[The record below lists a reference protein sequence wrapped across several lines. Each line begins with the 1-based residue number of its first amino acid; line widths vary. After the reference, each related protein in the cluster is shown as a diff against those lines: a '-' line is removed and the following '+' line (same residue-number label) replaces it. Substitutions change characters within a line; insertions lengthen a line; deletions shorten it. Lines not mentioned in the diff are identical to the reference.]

1 MSELEPA
8 GDVPEWDLA
17 DRMRKALRVAGIG
30 PQEMADY
37 LGVSRQS
44 VGNWINGRVEPSLQ
58 TLRLWSIRTG
68 VPLEWVLEREL
79 IPTPALQFKIRPST
93 TLTCRSKGALA
104 A

>member
-44 VGNWINGRVEPSLQ
+44 VGNWISGRVEPSLQ

-68 VPLEWVLEREL
+68 VPLEWVLGWA
-79 IPTPALQFKIRPST
+79 PAIAGGGSTIRPSLMT
-93 TLTCRSKGALA
+93 RSDKELA